1 MLEEQEEQMATL
13 ADAQSTNQRKAAAAT
28 QKLSEATRELERL
41 RMERAKKEEEVRQ
54 MKVDKE
60 EDEKV
65 VVKLID
71 WFVFCIVHH
80 MRSANSDPSCRLTA
94 SLSVHKSLFML
105 LSHKSNAENE
115 LELTYAA
122 SAKEDSP
129 TFTLTLL
136 FHPNTR
142 MLANASLSSENASIS
157 GLDLDDLIASRVQAN
172 DVPGLVGGVMARVR
186 NVIGSGS

>member
-1 MLEEQEEQMATL
+1 MRLRASHPLSSRLTVSAAQAMLEEQEEQMTML

-71 WFVFCIVHH
+71 WCASTKYFNI
-80 MRSANSDPSCRLTA
+80 RELLTH
-94 SLSVHKSLFML
+94 LYKGSVQVCLCTSRFLCCFPTARTRRT
-105 LSHKSNAENE
+105 SSN
-115 LELTYAA
+115 
-122 SAKEDSP
+122 
-129 TFTLTLL
+129 
-136 FHPNTR
+136 
-142 MLANASLSSENASIS
+142 
-157 GLDLDDLIASRVQAN
+157 
-172 DVPGLVGGVMARVR
+172 
-186 NVIGSGS
+186 